1 MAAGRFGVL
10 RRPEQARTAFLELFF
25 DLVFVLVFFRLS
37 QRLLEHL
44 TWTGAFETLVL
55 LFAMLHV
62 WLSTARFLDAF
73 NPWHPLVQF
82 LTMPIIFGTLV
93 LAAAAPEAFGRQGP
107 VFAGVYLATRIGG
120 LAIAFYFLR
129 GHEAR
134 RPGALRILFWVGIAT
149 VPWIAGVFL
158 RGWMRAVLWMTAV
171 LVEYVAIAIG
181 FPTPK
186 LGRQGRRR
194 FEVAV
199 SAEHTAER
207 YQQFF
212 VVVLGEPV
220 LVTGLAFATGAFEA
234 ARSAA
239 TLVAFASTAL
249 LWRIYIHRAGA
260 LLGDAIA
267 ATTDL
272 WRVAVPTIYA
282 HALMAA
288 GVVTIAVGDDIV
300 ITHPLAH
307 TKPAWIA
314 VILGGPALFL
324 AGRATFEY
332 AVFGRV
338 SLPRVIGVLAL
349 AAITPAMR
357 LLPPLAVATIAAL
370 ILAGV
375 AVADAARTRRLPSEP
390 PSPPGQTGRQ
400 TI

>member
-10 RRPEQARTAFLELFF
+10 RRPEQARTAYLELFF
-25 DLVFVLVFFRLS
+25 DLVFVLAFFRLS
-37 QRLLEHL
+37 QQLLEHL
-44 TWTGAFETLVL
+44 NWTGAFETLVL
-55 LFAMLHV
+55 LFAVLHV

-73 NPWHPLVQF
+73 NPWHPVVQL

-93 LAAAAPEAFGRQGP
+93 LAAAAPEAFGPRGP
-107 VFAGVYLATRIGG
+107 IFAGGYLAIRVGG
-120 LAIAFYFLR
+120 LAIAVYFLR

-134 RPGALRILFWVGIAT
+134 PSALRLLFWVGISA

-158 RGWMRAVLWMTAV
+158 HGWMRAVLWMTAV
-171 LVEYVAIAIG
+171 LVEYVAIGIG

-186 LGRQGRRR
+186 LGRHGLRR
-194 FEVAV
+194 FEIAV

-220 LVTGLAFATGAFEA
+220 LVTGLAFATGEFGA

-239 TLVAFASTAL
+239 TLVAFASTTL

-260 LLGDAIA
+260 LLADAIA
-267 ATTDL
+267 ASTDL
-272 WRVAVPTIYA
+272 WRVAVPTIYG

-288 GVVTIAVGDDIV
+288 GVVTIAVGDELV
-300 ITHPLAH
+300 ITHPLGH
-307 TKPAWIA
+307 TKSAWTF
-314 VILGGPALFL
+314 VILGGPVLFL

-338 SLPRVIGVLAL
+338 SLDRVIGVLAL
-349 AAITPAMR
+349 VAATPAVR
-357 LLPPLAVATIAAL
+357 SLAPLVVATVAGL
-370 ILAGV
+370 LLAGV
-375 AVADAARTRRLPSEP
+375 AVADAARARRLPSER
-390 PSPPGQTGRQ
+390 PSPPGEMVAGR
-400 TI
+400 